1 MTLDI
6 ERHVNGV
13 LKIKENTAEYGKYWR
28 EYMHHHWLRGFKEIA
43 EENYLDKGRTKE
55 FLDERTLQHTQFS
68 RLTSSSFLR
77 SHEKLVRENRL
88 ISLWLPVD
96 NSCHLQIF
104 ALMKDKK
111 MKLLYEKCKRCRAE
125 YFETLPCIQLKRSM
139 DLSGMT
145 NGVMIDTEI
154 TPWQQRWEEM
164 KGAYETMEEFVKAI
178 RVY

>member
-6 ERHVNGV
+6 KRHVNGV
-13 LKIKENTAEYGKYWR
+13 LKIKENTAEYGKFWR

-43 EENYLDKGRTKE
+43 GENYLDMERTKE

-68 RLTSSSFLR
+68 RLTSSGFIR
-77 SHEKLVRENRL
+77 SHEKLVRGNRL

-104 ALMKDKK
+104 TLIRGKK
-111 MKLLYEKCKRCRAE
+111 MKLLYEECKRCGE
-125 YFETLPCIQLKRSM
+125 KYSEPLPCIQLKKSM
-139 DLSGMT
+139 DLSGMSEV
-145 NGVMIDTEI
+145 VMIDTEI
-154 TPWQQRWEEM
+154 TPGHQGRGDM
-164 KGAYETMEEFVKAI
+164 ARAYETMEEFVKAI